1 MSDFA
6 NSRSASSI
14 SAPVIQPGCRARR
27 GRLKL
32 ASSRPRVFFSGAISK
47 NELRV
52 PATFGPV
59 LRSAIGPQPLD
70 RRDFRPPSRC
80 TGRQRAG
87 QHRYAPN
94 PVADRGGSAGRRE
107 IGADGGERRE
117 AGAAQLIVD
126 AQAGQ
131 VDFQEA
137 RPNPRLPH
145 HRLAQLKAGL
155 AEPRHDLGE
164 DRDRSA
170 TPAGADPSDRGCRAA
185 ESAPPTGPAAPTTSP
200 STTPRALELRNPKRP
215 SEPAKEEQSIDDAGD
230 KAEIARQVLTLLLD
244 QLRGFGSG
252 ARLDIAQ
259 EKADLGLDAAE

>member
-1 MSDFA
+1 
-6 NSRSASSI
+6 
-14 SAPVIQPGCRARR
+14 
-27 GRLKL
+27 
-32 ASSRPRVFFSGAISK
+32 VFFSGAISK